1 MANASGSRRTAR
13 GARSKRAATLLL
25 AGAAMLGASAAG
37 AQSTDSWVG
46 TDKAMH
52 LGLSAPFG
60 MFGAT
65 FAGAEAST
73 ATRLAYGTLI
83 GSLPGLAKEL
93 SDMRGRGDP
102 SARDMA
108 FNVLGAA
115 LGALVADCCLIRPLA
130 RGDRIDGIGVEYRID
145 F

>member
-13 GARSKRAATLLL
+13 AARSKPPAALLL
-25 AGAAMLGASAAG
+25 AVAAMLGPSAAG
-37 AQSTDSWVG
+37 AQSTDAAFG
-46 TDKAMH
+46 TDKALH
-52 LGLSAPFG
+52 FGLSAPFG
-60 MFGAT
+60 MLGAS
-65 FAGAEAST
+65 FAGADAST

-93 SDMRGRGDP
+93 YDMQGRGDP

-115 LGALVADCCLIRPLA
+115 LGALVADCCLIRPLT